1 MSCGYLLFGEF
12 SNFLGCEGFQMIK
25 DKLAL
30 DLVIEAAK
38 SSLVIGNPS
47 VLLLLEDKQA
57 ARVNK

>member
-1 MSCGYLLFGEF
+1 
-12 SNFLGCEGFQMIK
+12 MIK

-57 ARVNK
+57 ARGNK